1 MEFLLDSANIALI
14 RENFELFPFS
24 GTTSNPTILKKE
36 GKVSFFKHFNEIRK
50 IIGDERTLHIQ
61 ITATN
66 SKGILEEADA
76 ILERID
82 KNVFIKI
89 PVMPQGLCAM
99 KILKKRGI
107 NVTATAVYTK
117 AQGYLAIEAG
127 ADYIAPYF
135 NRMENL
141 NIDPRAAIE
150 CMANQIARGNYKTKI
165 VAASFKNIGQVNAAF
180 EAGAQSV
187 TVDISILNEVFKMPS
202 IQKAV
207 DDFNADWESVF
218 GKTSI
223 ADLKE

>member
-1 MEFLLDSANIALI
+1 MEFLLDSANIPLI
-14 RENFELFPFS
+14 KDSFELFPFS
-24 GTTSNPTILKKE
+24 GATSNPTILKRE
-36 GKVSFFKHFNEIRK
+36 GKVSFFKHFKEIRN
-50 IIGDERTLHIQ
+50 IIGEDKTLHIQ
-61 ITATN
+61 ITSTN
-66 SKGILEEADA
+66 SKGILAEADA

-107 NVTATAVYTK
+107 NVTATAIYTK

-141 NIDPRAAIE
+141 NIDPIAAIE
-150 CMANQIARGNYKTKI
+150 CLANQIERGGYKTKI
-165 VAASFKNIGQVNAAF
+165 LAASFKNIGQVNAAF

-187 TVDISILNEVFKMPS
+187 TVDISILNEVFKAPS
-202 IQKAV
+202 IQKAI
-207 DDFNADWESVF
+207 DDFNADWENVF

-223 ADLKE
+223 DALKT